1 VDTDFA
7 GMEYSSHEEQEHGH
21 GRSETR
27 SVHTILHPEG
37 IRDQSLWQD
46 LQAITMIVSE
56 QQVAGKEASMEV
68 RYYIGSKAMQ
78 AAGYARAIRG
88 HWGIENGLH
97 WVLDMSFAEDQ
108 SRIRKEHGPENF
120 ALLRRLALSLI
131 KRNRQRGSVRGQRLL
146 LMRYPK
152 LIRANSTRDQLVL
165 NVDMAPTLLDLAGTA
180 APTDMHGAS
189 LLPLLKGDAPKW
201 RTSFLAEYFAP
212 PHNRIPAWQAVRT
225 TQWKYIHY
233 TAVGEMDELY
243 DLAADR
249 YELKNVIHEPGA
261 AGVLKEMRTALERL
275 RNETP

>member
-1 VDTDFA
+1 MLARHDDGLQVGEKAISLPDA
-7 GMEYSSHEEQEHGH
+7 PRRLRNERLRSHEEQEHGH

-131 KRNRQRGSVRGQRLL
+131 KRNRQRGSVRGQRLQSGWNEQFL
-146 LMRYPK
+146 EK
-152 LIRANSTRDQLVL
+152 VL
-165 NVDMAPTLLDLAGTA
+165 SG
-180 APTDMHGAS
+180 
-189 LLPLLKGDAPKW
+189 K
-201 RTSFLAEYFAP
+201 
-212 PHNRIPAWQAVRT
+212 
-225 TQWKYIHY
+225 
-233 TAVGEMDELY
+233 
-243 DLAADR
+243 
-249 YELKNVIHEPGA
+249 
-261 AGVLKEMRTALERL
+261 
-275 RNETP
+275 